1 MVSGFPASCW
11 TTSDPPVIFLAQS
24 PHHSPHLG
32 TTTPHIGSYVVIEA
46 TKKRTHRP
54 RHHVKEEHTTNSM
67 REGRALPD
75 EPAVYEIRIN
85 GHLDDRWAD
94 RFDGLTL
101 SRQDNGDTLLTGA
114 VVDQAA
120 LHGLLRAVRDL
131 GVRLL
136 SVTYLQSTA
145 TEAPDGRPHDT
156 TDHSTKETQP

>member
-1 MVSGFPASCW
+1 M
-11 TTSDPPVIFLAQS
+11 
-24 PHHSPHLG
+24 
-32 TTTPHIGSYVVIEA
+32 
-46 TKKRTHRP
+46 
-54 RHHVKEEHTTNSM
+54 KEEHTTNSM

-136 SVTYLQSTA
+136 SVTYLQSTE